1 MPPRNNISQTLPHE
15 SDGVTRKVAGS
26 RTRGDLQKEFGM
38 KLRFSTAFH
47 PQTDEVGERKLLRP
61 ELVHIT
67 ADKIKL
73 IREHF
78 HTAQNRKKSYADRR
92 RHDLEFQV
100 GDYVFLESMTL
111 ERSFPFWK
119 KK

>member
-1 MPPRNNISQTLPHE
+1 MPPRNNIGQILPHE
-15 SDGVTRKVAGS
+15 SDGVTRRVAGS
-26 RTRGDLQKEFGM
+26 RTRGGLQKEYGM

-61 ELVHIT
+61 ELVQIT

-73 IREHF
+73 TREHL
-78 HTAQNRKKSYADRR
+78 HTAQSRQKSYADRR
-92 RHDLEFQV
+92 RRDLEFQV
-100 GDYVFLESMTL
+100 GDYVFLESITL

-119 KK
+119 KR